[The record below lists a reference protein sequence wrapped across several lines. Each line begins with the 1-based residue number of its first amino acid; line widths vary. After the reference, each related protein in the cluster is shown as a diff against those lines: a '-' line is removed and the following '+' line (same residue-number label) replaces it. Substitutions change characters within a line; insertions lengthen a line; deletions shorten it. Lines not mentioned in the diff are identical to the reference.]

1 MPIISWHFIHQY
13 AHLYARI
20 INNHFLG
27 YKHILIFDEQ
37 KDLEALDILSNNV
50 SYNICRLLDF
60 FNIEGFDYYDY
71 KQYNQNYLSKSIL
84 SELKVRG
91 STRGFA
97 DHQLLMHLNSYQYIF
112 KTYSPNIHISEKPS
126 SLSTNASFSR

>member
-1 MPIISWHFIHQY
+1 MPTISWHFIHQY

-27 YKHILIFDEQ
+27 YKHILIFHEQ

-50 SYNICRLLDF
+50 SYNICRLLDVF
-60 FNIEGFDYYDY
+60 KIEGFEYYDY
-71 KQYNQNYLSKSIL
+71 TQYNQNYLSKSIL

-91 STRGFA
+91 STR
-97 DHQLLMHLNSYQYIF
+97 
-112 KTYSPNIHISEKPS
+112 
-126 SLSTNASFSR
+126 